1 MKTFQK
7 ILFFLVVIPV
17 LLLVACSGNKKAP
30 KLQNIVYILT
40 DDMGYGDVSALNEHA
55 AWKTV
60 NMDQLASEGMVFT
73 DAHSGSAVCTPT
85 RYGILTGR
93 YSWRTSLKSGVL
105 RGRSKPLI
113 NQGRMT
119 IASLLKKHGYE
130 TACIGKWHLG
140 LGWQFYPEK
149 KDSINFSKPLTDTPN
164 DHGFDYS
171 YIIPAS
177 LDMSPYVY
185 VENDHST
192 TIPTKYTVS
201 KVKYGWWRRGLTG
214 DDFVHEQVLPHLTNR
229 SVDFIRKHLKDNPD
243 KPFFL
248 YFAMPAPHTP
258 ILPTKEFQGKS
269 HTNPYGDYVL
279 EVDAMIGKVMEE
291 IRQAGLEDNTLFI
304 VTSDNG
310 CSPQADYEE
319 LAKFGHN
326 PSYVFRGTKSD
337 IWEGGHRIPFIA
349 RWPGIVKPGTTCK
362 QTICLTD
369 MLATCAAITGDKL
382 PENAGEDSYNIMPYL
397 KGEKLNEPIR
407 PGTVNHSIAG
417 YFALR
422 KGPWKLEMCKGSGGW
437 SFPSP
442 RMADT
447 MNLPP
452 VQLYNLDKDISETTN
467 VWDQHPDLVKSMKEQ
482 LKHYILEGRSTP
494 GAPQPY
500 VKLKKWRGLGWIEGM
515 VKDE

>member
-1 MKTFQK
+1 MNKLLKFL
-7 ILFFLVVIPV
+7 LFFAVVPV
-17 LLLVACSGNKKAP
+17 LLLVACSGDKNAQELP
-30 KLQNIVYILT
+30 NIVYILT

-60 NMDQLASEGMVFT
+60 NMDRLASEGMVFT
-73 DAHSGSAVCTPT
+73 DAHSSSSVCTPT

-93 YSWRTSLKSGVL
+93 YSWRTRLKRSVL
-105 RGRSKPLI
+105 GGRSKPLI
-113 NQGRMT
+113 GKDRIT
-119 IASLLKKHGYE
+119 IASFLKDHGYE

-140 LGWQFYPEK
+140 LGWQFYPGK
-149 KDSINFSKPLTDTPN
+149 KDSINFSRPLTDTPN

-192 TIPTKYTVS
+192 TLPTKYTVN

-214 DDFVHEQVLPHLTNR
+214 DDFVHEQALPHLTNR
-229 SVDFIRKHLKDNPD
+229 SIDFIRKHLKDHPD

-279 EVDAMIGKVMEE
+279 EVDAMIGKVMKE
-291 IRQAGLEDNTLFI
+291 IKQAGLKDHTLFI

-349 RWPGIVKPGTTCK
+349 RWPGVVEPATSCG

-369 MLATCAAITGDKL
+369 LLATCAAITGEKL
-382 PENAGEDSYNIMPYL
+382 PENAGEDSYNILPYL
-397 KGEKLNEPIR
+397 KGEKLDEQIR

-417 YFALR
+417 YFTLR

-437 SFPSP
+437 SFPQP
-442 RMADT
+442 RVTDT
-447 MNLPP
+447 MDLPP
-452 VQLYNLDKDISETTN
+452 VQLYNLEEDISETAN
-467 VWDQHPDLVKSMKEQ
+467 VWDEHPDLVESMKKQ
-482 LKHYILEGRSTP
+482 LKQYILEGRSTP
-494 GAPQPY
+494 GTPQPY
-500 VKLKKWRGLGWIEGM
+500 VKTKQWPGLGWMEDS
-515 VKDE
+515 KK